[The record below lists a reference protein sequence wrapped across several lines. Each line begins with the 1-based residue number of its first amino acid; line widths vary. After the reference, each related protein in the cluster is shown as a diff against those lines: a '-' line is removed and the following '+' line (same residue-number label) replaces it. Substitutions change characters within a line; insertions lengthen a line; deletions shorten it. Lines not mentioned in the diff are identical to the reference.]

1 MRPMEF
7 IWDGLATIG
16 LTTLLLLVWVWCQ
29 GDDDPPAPPLPRPS
43 TPSGPSWPPPTPG
56 VAGHEAVL
64 RQAATTQWE
73 QDEALL
79 VAARQ
84 MLGVMQACQADGGAA
99 AEKPT
104 AEGGATVPRRRAGCG
119 AQGGNTSLSDG
130 DAARWSGRATT

>member
-1 MRPMEF
+1 MEF

-16 LTTLLLLVWVWCQ
+16 LTTLLLLAWVWCQ
-29 GDDDPPAPPLPRPS
+29 GDDDPPATPLPRPS

-84 MLGVMQACQADGGAA
+84 MLGVMQACQADGAAA
-99 AEKPT
+99 AEN
-104 AEGGATVPRRRAGCG
+104 GATTSRRKAGNG
-119 AQGGNTSLSDG
+119 TGGSIDDPVDAG
-130 DAARWSGRATT
+130 D

>member
-1 MRPMEF
+1 MEL

-16 LTTLLLLVWVWCQ
+16 LTTLLLLAWAWWQ
-29 GDDDPPAPPLPRPS
+29 GDDEPPATPPRRRA
-43 TPSGPSWPPPTPG
+43 PSGPAGPPPALG
-56 VAGHEAVL
+56 AVAHEAVIH
-64 RQAATTQWE
+64 QAAATQWE

-79 VAARQ
+79 AAARQ
-84 MLGVMQACQADGGAA
+84 MLGVMQACQADGDAA

-104 AEGGATVPRRRAGCG
+104 AKGGATVPRRRAGCG